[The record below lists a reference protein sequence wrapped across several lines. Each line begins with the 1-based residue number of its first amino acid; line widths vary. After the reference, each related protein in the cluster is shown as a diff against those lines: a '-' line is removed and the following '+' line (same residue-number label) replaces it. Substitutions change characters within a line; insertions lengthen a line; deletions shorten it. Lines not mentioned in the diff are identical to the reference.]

1 MWGAWRSSG
10 KREKEGRG
18 GCVYGWSG
26 VHCIGWRLGYIGLS
40 WTGWEEEYEYGWS
53 PIQAARPKSIM
64 MHWRGIP
71 TLIYW
76 GTPNFKRYGNQ
87 AGYAPQDVQ
96 HITQDDG

>member
-10 KREKEGRG
+10 RREKEGRG
-18 GCVYGWSG
+18 GCVYEWSG

-64 MHWRGIP
+64 MALARH
-71 TLIYW
+71 THV
-76 GTPNFKRYGNQ
+76 
-87 AGYAPQDVQ
+87 DVLGHTELQ
-96 HITQDDG
+96 KIW